1 MQHRV
6 CFDQIIVKAQMTPG
20 SESATYVSWI
30 YILLLDIFWQQLGDI
45 WGGVRLRSR
54 LSPGGGQN
62 QKCHF
67 KAKTDAFFI
76 NSFIYRAYYVKSY
89 KKNDQKAQHLDITS
103 FTMGLGPRFYQ
114 KSAFLFKTQYF
125 CDFHIRRPIQHG
137 PGERGDQDVS
147 EYLWH
152 IGVRSYFSTDIGC
165 QSWVTYISNLFRF
178 GHILFIFQVLPQDQP
193 GRPETNRTSKQP

>member
-1 MQHRV
+1 MWFLCHKTNSGQTKWKR
-6 CFDQIIVKAQMTPG
+6 
-20 SESATYVSWI
+20 
-30 YILLLDIFWQQLGDI
+30 
-45 WGGVRLRSR
+45 RSR
-54 LSPGGGQN
+54 SFQKCMTCGGGEVFFHWYSLSKSSN
-62 QKCHF
+62 KDF
-67 KAKTDAFFI
+67 KYFQI
-76 NSFIYRAYYVKSY
+76 WE
-89 KKNDQKAQHLDITS
+89 
-103 FTMGLGPRFYQ
+103 
-114 KSAFLFKTQYF
+114 YF

-178 GHILFIFQVLPQDQP
+178 GHILLIFQVLPQDQP